1 MNGVNS
7 IASLETP
14 NVWASLQF
22 ILKQKQFY
30 INKEWLGISTGIAK
44 LDRKKKCHQQPMRI
58 TFVFNFVKVYTYDNM
73 LRHMSAHKCLFL
85 FCYECRKRIKS
96 R

>member
-44 LDRKKKCHQQPMRI
+44 LDRKKKCHQQQ
-58 TFVFNFVKVYTYDNM
+58 
-73 LRHMSAHKCLFL
+73 
-85 FCYECRKRIKS
+85 
-96 R
+96 